1 MDSRE
6 RFGFGFG
13 FGFRFGLDSDS
24 SRNLLQPAA
33 TCYSLLQSAAI
44 CGNLRNT
51 CFLHPFTF
59 PRALPRTR
67 RLFLLFFSPS
77 ASARL
82 PHPSARPVLRRSAS
96 TPRPLFLPP
105 SVHFPDL
112 YKSAPQPRLPLLL
125 PLPRALPFRAQKKAP
140 ARKPSRIDFRFSVLC
155 GRIPRLSVLYYKVE
169 TSRQKDLPPLP
180 APSFLAPPSHRP
192 APLRRLPRR
201 ARASAASAPMR
212 PHAPAPPPPLRL
224 RPIPPVRA
232 GCPSPRPPSGHSR
245 PPPPGAPRRCRW
257 QGPHT
262 QTSGNR

>member
-1 MDSRE
+1 MQMLVQLPIPSA
-6 RFGFGFG
+6 
-13 FGFRFGLDSDS
+13 LSPPS
-24 SRNLLQPAA
+24 LPPAA
-33 TCYSLLQSAAI
+33 ISRSGPRSPCISL
-44 CGNLRNT
+44 
-51 CFLHPFTF
+51 F
-59 PRALPRTR
+59 PSPSISSSRALPRTR

-77 ASARL
+77 ASARP

-125 PLPRALPFRAQKKAP
+125 PLPPAPSPFAHKKRLPPGSPRASIFVFLSCAGEFPAFR
-140 ARKPSRIDFRFSVLC
+140 S
-155 GRIPRLSVLYYKVE
+155 YHYKVE
-169 TSRQKDLPPLP
+169 TSRQKGLPPLP
-180 APSFLAPPSHRP
+180 APSFLAPPYHRP
-192 APLRRLPRR
+192 TPLRRLPRR
-201 ARASAASAPMR
+201 ARASAASAPTR
-212 PHAPAPPPPLRL
+212 PHAPVPPPPLRL
-224 RPIPPVRA
+224 RPIPPARA

>member
-6 RFGFGFG
+6 RFEFR
-13 FGFRFGLDSDS
+13 FGFRFGLDSDSDS

-33 TCYSLLQSAAI
+33 TCYSLLQSAATCCNLLQLAAI
-44 CGNLRNT
+44 CGRLRST
-51 CFLHPFTF
+51 CFLHPFTCSLVPCPLSIGIFFSLVSSTLLFPPPCSHIFYELRRLLLNFSASSPHADVHPTARSIRTFSTISPSRRNFPERPALPVYFSIPFPVNFF

-125 PLPRALPFRAQKKAP
+125 PLPRAPSPFAHKKKAP
-140 ARKPSRIDFRFSVLC
+140 ARKPSRIDFRFSVPG
-155 GRIPRLSVLYYKVE
+155 GRIPRLSEL
-169 TSRQKDLPPLP
+169 SL
-180 APSFLAPPSHRP
+180 
-192 APLRRLPRR
+192 
-201 ARASAASAPMR
+201 
-212 PHAPAPPPPLRL
+212 
-224 RPIPPVRA
+224 
-232 GCPSPRPPSGHSR
+232 
-245 PPPPGAPRRCRW
+245 
-257 QGPHT
+257 
-262 QTSGNR
+262 